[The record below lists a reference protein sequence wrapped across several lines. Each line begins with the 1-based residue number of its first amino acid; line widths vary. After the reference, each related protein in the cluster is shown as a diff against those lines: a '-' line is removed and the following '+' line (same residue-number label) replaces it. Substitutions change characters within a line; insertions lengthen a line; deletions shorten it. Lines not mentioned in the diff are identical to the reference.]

1 MDILSWKNILKLD
14 KEERIR
20 GILSNWI
27 DSLIDWAED
36 VLGELAT
43 DKKTMLDNHKELR
56 NKIEDMPD
64 YLKEFLTSMLRNT
77 ADAESAIDGT
87 SEMLTKLQTSFRA
100 AQEQINDEEIPV
112 ILILNSMKELNMTTQ
127 HDLRGITEHLQPTS
141 PNIDRLIGQLELGE
155 GYEE

>member
-1 MDILSWKNILKLD
+1 MSWFNIIKLD

-27 DSLIDWAED
+27 DSLIDWTED

-43 DKKTMLDNHKELR
+43 DKKTMLDNHKELQ

-77 ADAESAIDGT
+77 AEAESAIDGT
-87 SEMLTKLQTSFRA
+87 SEMLTKVQTSVRE
-100 AQEQINDEEIPV
+100 AQELINDEKIPV
-112 ILILNSMKELNMTTQ
+112 ILILNSLKENNMTTIPELT
-127 HDLRGITEHLQPTS
+127 DITQYRPPTA

>member
-1 MDILSWKNILKLD
+1 MNWFNIIKLD

-27 DSLIDWAED
+27 DYLIDWTED
-36 VLGELAT
+36 VLGGLAT
-43 DKKTMLDNHKELR
+43 DKKTMLDNHKELQ

-87 SEMLTKLQTSFRA
+87 SEMLTKLQTSFRE
-100 AQEQINDEEIPV
+100 AQEIINDEEKSV
-112 ILILNSMKELNMTTQ
+112 ILILNSLKENNMTTYP
-127 HDLRGITEHLQPTS
+127 DLTDVTQYRPPTP